1 MNGTAWPRGFA
12 DSFIRMVG
20 VFPLGTAVKLSD
32 GRMGLISSCNPDLP
46 TRPTVI
52 IVRKSR
58 GVAYME
64 DRLDLSAESKICV
77 SRALSFDETEDWDIP
92 RLLGITE

>member
-1 MNGTAWPRGFA
+1 
-12 DSFIRMVG
+12 
-20 VFPLGTAVKLSD
+20 
-32 GRMGLISSCNPDLP
+32 
-46 TRPTVI
+46 
-52 IVRKSR
+52 
-58 GVAYME
+58 ME

>member
-1 MNGTAWPRGFA
+1 
-12 DSFIRMVG
+12 
-20 VFPLGTAVKLSD
+20 
-32 GRMGLISSCNPDLP
+32 MGLISSCDPDFP

-52 IVRKSR
+52 IVRKAR

-77 SRALSFDETEDWDIP
+77 SRALSFNETEDWDIP